1 MQKFLNIGKP
11 WFATLT
17 MALLVLGC
25 SKDGEND
32 PNQDVELSQTEVKTV
47 LKTNEVLS
55 VADGVLTDLFQNG
68 QSGKSA
74 KVVECYVSE
83 YSETGFA
90 VTFDNCSVD
99 GSENLNGSI
108 SAEYIMGEMSSS
120 ISVTFT
126 ELSIGGYVL
135 SGTRTYTFSNEQS
148 ENVTYNV
155 TSDMSVTLPD
165 ASVVSETGTKT
176 IGLVF
181 DQSLQNATL
190 TIDGEWVVQA
200 GGNTYSVSVSDLL
213 ETNIGC
219 EYLAKGVMLLAKNGL
234 QVSVD
239 FGDGSCDDA
248 AVLTYPDGTEEDISL
263 ND

>member
-1 MQKFLNIGKP
+1 MQKFLNAGKP
-11 WFATLT
+11 WVATLS
-17 MALLVLGC
+17 MAILVFAC

-32 PNQDVELSQTEVKTV
+32 QNQGTELTQTEVKTV
-47 LKTNEVLS
+47 LETNDVLS

-74 KVVECYVSE
+74 KAVDCYVAE
-83 YSETGFA
+83 YSETGFS
-90 VTFDNCSVD
+90 VTFDDCSVD

-108 SAEYIMGEMSSS
+108 TAEYETGEMSSS

-135 SGTRTYTFSNEQS
+135 SGTRTYTFSNDQS
-148 ENVTYNV
+148 ETVEYNV

-181 DQSLQNATL
+181 DESLESITL
-190 TIDGEWVVQA
+190 TIAGQWVVKV
-200 GGNTYSVSVSDLL
+200 GGTTYSVSVSDLL
-213 ETNIGC
+213 ETKLGC
-219 EYLAKGVMLLAKNGL
+219 EYIAKGVLLLAKNGL

-239 FGDGSCDDA
+239 FGDGTCDDT
-248 AVLTYPDGTEEDISL
+248 AVLGYPDGTEEDISL